1 MSFGK
6 RGRPPEDLLA
16 RQREIYEA
24 VSPLILRIGA
34 RQLSMRQA
42 ASAACLSI
50 GGLYHYFPTK
60 RSLVLHGFSPE
71 ALNRHCQD
79 FHTQFEYLAEV
90 DPDQYLDQAIQD
102 TVQLIRFVRPA
113 FHAALEL
120 GVESFWYV
128 IDNVLSL
135 TIDVYAVILQRLFP
149 EVKGQELDRI
159 GRALRRSIAGSVLDK
174 TITDEEI
181 SDELRSLVD
190 GYKLRSSQELQVN
203 PNRIF
208 VNEESRLR
216 G

>member
-24 VSPLILRIGA
+24 VSPLILKIGA

-42 ASAACLSI
+42 ASAACLSV

-60 RSLVLHGFSPE
+60 RRLVLHGLSPE
-71 ALNRHCQD
+71 ALNKRCQD
-79 FHTQFEYLAEV
+79 FHAQFEYLAEV
-90 DPDQYLDQAIQD
+90 DPEQYLDLAIQD
-102 TVQLIRFVRPA
+102 TVKLIGFVRPA

-135 TIDVYAVILQRLFP
+135 TIDVYNVILQRLFP
-149 EVKGQELDRI
+149 EVNEQELDRI

-174 TITDEEI
+174 TITNDEI

-190 GYKLRSSQELQVN
+190 GYKLRSSHHLPVN
-203 PNRIF
+203 PNHIF
-208 VNEESRLR
+208 